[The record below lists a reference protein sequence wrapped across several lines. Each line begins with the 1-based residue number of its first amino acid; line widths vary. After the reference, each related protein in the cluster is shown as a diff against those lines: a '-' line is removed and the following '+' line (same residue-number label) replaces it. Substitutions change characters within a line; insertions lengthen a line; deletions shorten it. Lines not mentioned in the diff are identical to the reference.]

1 MVRALILLVILAVLI
16 YVSLR
21 LANAVMRA
29 LERQTQA
36 KEKAAKALEELARKD
51 ASKNR

>member
-1 MVRALILLVILAVLI
+1 MIRVLILLAILGVLI

-21 LANAVMRA
+21 LATTVMKA

-36 KEKAAKALEELARKD
+36 KEKAAKALEELARKES
-51 ASKNR
+51 SKNR